1 MSQKEDTSEEMRGID
16 ADTEPLRLA
25 AAAQDESQFLEGP
38 AERRSLASRRFQRN
52 ARLNFRNHAA
62 DRVKTR
68 HNFLESR
75 FDATTHVRA
84 RMQHE
89 KWKAKLVCPHEFL
102 A

>member
-1 MSQKEDTSEEMRGID
+1 MQTQSRSGSRQPS
-16 ADTEPLRLA
+16 
-25 AAAQDESQFLEGP
+25 QDECQFLEGP
-38 AERRSLASRRFQRN
+38 AERRSLAGRRLQRN
-52 ARLNFRNHAA
+52 AGLSLRNHAA

-75 FDATTHVRA
+75 LDAPAHVRA